1 MHQRTREASKVP
13 VTTIHDKIRL
23 SLFFFF
29 FFFFSHILRPATR
42 FSNIDS
48 SMINPI
54 FARCS
59 QTRDHAVF
67 MEVQGAN
74 FTSVYGHSV
83 GYSRAATN
91 CDSDTALLVRLHI
104 G

>member
-1 MHQRTREASKVP
+1 MHQRTRETWKVP

-23 SLFFFF
+23 SFFFPR
-29 FFFFSHILRPATR
+29 ILRPATR

-54 FARCS
+54 FACCS
-59 QTRDHAVF
+59 QTRDHGVF

-74 FTSVYGHSV
+74 FTSVYDHSV

-91 CDSDTALLVRLHI
+91 CDLDTALLARNS
-104 G
+104 